1 MYVDILNNINNQNH
15 CKSVLFILGS
25 PVIVTYSYLSQKGY
39 QVGDSLS
46 YRVDFMSNPEAEVSW
61 TFIDWNN
68 KEPKELEKTLIQ
80 NQKVSTMVIIDRL
93 NLSNFGKYELE
104 LKNDVGKIKWEF
116 NIQGKPK

>member
-104 LKNDVGKIKWEF
+104 LKNDLGKIKWEF